1 MENKTKYRI
10 VYLYQLLVENSD
22 ESHPLST
29 VEIIDLLKTKYD
41 IDVNRNT
48 LGKDLEVMKQGGLPI
63 EIIHSTQNK
72 YYYDGQLFDL
82 AELKVLI
89 DAVLSSKFIT
99 EKKSQELIKRLL
111 ALTSE
116 QNADQLRRHIDVSDR
131 VKSENEKGYY
141 ILDAI
146 NLAIDSK
153 KKISFQ
159 YVDYDVN
166 KQAFL
171 KHDGKAYIVSPYE
184 LVWDGDFY
192 YVVGYND
199 ARQKVQN
206 FRLDRIF
213 KRPEILAEASTPIP
227 INFDL
232 NLYRKSIFQM
242 FGADDTAEVEL
253 FCHQIVMK
261 ALIDVFGQ
269 DISTWAVD
277 SEHFIA
283 KIKVCV
289 SPTFLRWV
297 FAWNGLVKI
306 VSPEEV
312 CNRYCKM
319 LETAINI
326 QRTE

>member
-131 VKSENEKGYY
+131 VNPKMKK
-141 ILDAI
+141 AI
-146 NLAIDSK
+146 
-153 KKISFQ
+153 IS
-159 YVDYDVN
+159 
-166 KQAFL
+166 
-171 KHDGKAYIVSPYE
+171 
-184 LVWDGDFY
+184 
-192 YVVGYND
+192 
-199 ARQKVQN
+199 
-206 FRLDRIF
+206 
-213 KRPEILAEASTPIP
+213 
-227 INFDL
+227 
-232 NLYRKSIFQM
+232 
-242 FGADDTAEVEL
+242 
-253 FCHQIVMK
+253 
-261 ALIDVFGQ
+261 
-269 DISTWAVD
+269 
-277 SEHFIA
+277 
-283 KIKVCV
+283 
-289 SPTFLRWV
+289 
-297 FAWNGLVKI
+297 
-306 VSPEEV
+306 
-312 CNRYCKM
+312 
-319 LETAINI
+319 
-326 QRTE
+326 

>member
-141 ILDAI
+141 VI
-146 NLAIDSK
+146 
-153 KKISFQ
+153 
-159 YVDYDVN
+159 
-166 KQAFL
+166 
-171 KHDGKAYIVSPYE
+171 
-184 LVWDGDFY
+184 
-192 YVVGYND
+192 
-199 ARQKVQN
+199 
-206 FRLDRIF
+206 
-213 KRPEILAEASTPIP
+213 AE
-227 INFDL
+227 FD
-232 NLYRKSIFQM
+232 
-242 FGADDTAEVEL
+242 E
-253 FCHQIVMK
+253 
-261 ALIDVFGQ
+261 
-269 DISTWAVD
+269 
-277 SEHFIA
+277 
-283 KIKVCV
+283 
-289 SPTFLRWV
+289 
-297 FAWNGLVKI
+297 
-306 VSPEEV
+306 
-312 CNRYCKM
+312 
-319 LETAINI
+319 
-326 QRTE
+326 

>member
-29 VEIIDLLKTKYD
+29 IEIIDRLKTKYD

-131 VKSENEKGYY
+131 VKS
-141 ILDAI
+141 
-146 NLAIDSK
+146 
-153 KKISFQ
+153 
-159 YVDYDVN
+159 
-166 KQAFL
+166 
-171 KHDGKAYIVSPYE
+171 
-184 LVWDGDFY
+184 
-192 YVVGYND
+192 
-199 ARQKVQN
+199 
-206 FRLDRIF
+206 
-213 KRPEILAEASTPIP
+213 
-227 INFDL
+227 
-232 NLYRKSIFQM
+232 
-242 FGADDTAEVEL
+242 
-253 FCHQIVMK
+253 
-261 ALIDVFGQ
+261 
-269 DISTWAVD
+269 
-277 SEHFIA
+277 
-283 KIKVCV
+283 
-289 SPTFLRWV
+289 
-297 FAWNGLVKI
+297 
-306 VSPEEV
+306 
-312 CNRYCKM
+312 
-319 LETAINI
+319 
-326 QRTE
+326 

>member
-116 QNADQLRRHIDVSDR
+116 QNSFAD
-131 VKSENEKGYY
+131 
-141 ILDAI
+141 ILM
-146 NLAIDSK
+146 
-153 KKISFQ
+153 
-159 YVDYDVN
+159 
-166 KQAFL
+166 FL
-171 KHDGKAYIVSPYE
+171 
-184 LVWDGDFY
+184 
-192 YVVGYND
+192 
-199 ARQKVQN
+199 
-206 FRLDRIF
+206 
-213 KRPEILAEASTPIP
+213 
-227 INFDL
+227 
-232 NLYRKSIFQM
+232 
-242 FGADDTAEVEL
+242 TA
-253 FCHQIVMK
+253 
-261 ALIDVFGQ
+261 
-269 DISTWAVD
+269 
-277 SEHFIA
+277 
-283 KIKVCV
+283 
-289 SPTFLRWV
+289 
-297 FAWNGLVKI
+297 
-306 VSPEEV
+306 
-312 CNRYCKM
+312 
-319 LETAINI
+319 
-326 QRTE
+326 

>member
-29 VEIIDLLKTKYD
+29 IEIIDRLKTKYD

-141 ILDAI
+141 VI
-146 NLAIDSK
+146 
-153 KKISFQ
+153 
-159 YVDYDVN
+159 
-166 KQAFL
+166 
-171 KHDGKAYIVSPYE
+171 
-184 LVWDGDFY
+184 
-192 YVVGYND
+192 
-199 ARQKVQN
+199 
-206 FRLDRIF
+206 
-213 KRPEILAEASTPIP
+213 AE
-227 INFDL
+227 FD
-232 NLYRKSIFQM
+232 
-242 FGADDTAEVEL
+242 E
-253 FCHQIVMK
+253 
-261 ALIDVFGQ
+261 
-269 DISTWAVD
+269 
-277 SEHFIA
+277 
-283 KIKVCV
+283 
-289 SPTFLRWV
+289 
-297 FAWNGLVKI
+297 
-306 VSPEEV
+306 
-312 CNRYCKM
+312 
-319 LETAINI
+319 
-326 QRTE
+326 

>member
-116 QNADQLRRHIDVSDR
+116 QNAD
-131 VKSENEKGYY
+131 
-141 ILDAI
+141 
-146 NLAIDSK
+146 
-153 KKISFQ
+153 
-159 YVDYDVN
+159 
-166 KQAFL
+166 
-171 KHDGKAYIVSPYE
+171 
-184 LVWDGDFY
+184 
-192 YVVGYND
+192 
-199 ARQKVQN
+199 
-206 FRLDRIF
+206 
-213 KRPEILAEASTPIP
+213 
-227 INFDL
+227 
-232 NLYRKSIFQM
+232 
-242 FGADDTAEVEL
+242 
-253 FCHQIVMK
+253 
-261 ALIDVFGQ
+261 
-269 DISTWAVD
+269 
-277 SEHFIA
+277 
-283 KIKVCV
+283 
-289 SPTFLRWV
+289 
-297 FAWNGLVKI
+297 
-306 VSPEEV
+306 
-312 CNRYCKM
+312 
-319 LETAINI
+319 
-326 QRTE
+326 